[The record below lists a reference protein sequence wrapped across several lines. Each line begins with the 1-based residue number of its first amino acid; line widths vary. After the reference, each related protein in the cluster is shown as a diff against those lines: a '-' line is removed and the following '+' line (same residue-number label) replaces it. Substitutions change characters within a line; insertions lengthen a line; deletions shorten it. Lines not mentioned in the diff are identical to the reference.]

1 MCIQFI
7 KGLYELGNMKICNK
21 GITLFAITFIALL
34 LLAIVVAPHRNLL
47 AQVKPTTTNFLPYQ
61 NSTYGI
67 KIQYP
72 PDWQKQENGTKQDTQ
87 TDVVTF
93 YAPASNSNA
102 NLDLSIDDISDKK
115 GISLAQYANN
125 SLTDLKQSLT
135 NFKLIESS
143 SNNNHISGLP
153 AYRIVYT
160 SNDGNNVTKT
170 LETGI
175 IKGDKVYILTYETGI
190 SEYTTFLPVT
200 QKMIDSFQITK

>member
-1 MCIQFI
+1 MW
-7 KGLYELGNMKICNK
+7 NK
-21 GITLFAITFIALL
+21 GTILFATTFTALL
-34 LLAIVVAPHRNLL
+34 LLAIAIAPHNLL
-47 AQVKPTTTNFLPYQ
+47 AQVKTTITNFISYQ

-72 PDWQKQENGTKQDTQ
+72 SHWQKQENGTKQDTQ
-87 TDVVTF
+87 TDIVTF
-93 YAPASNSNA
+93 YAPASNTNA
-102 NLDLSIDDISDKK
+102 NLDLSIDDISDET

-143 SNNNHISGLP
+143 GNNHISGLP

-160 SNDGNNVTKT
+160 SNNGNNVTKT
-170 LETGI
+170 LETGTI
-175 IKGDKVYILTYETGI
+175 NGNKVYILTYETGI
-190 SEYTTFLPVT
+190 SEYTTFLPNV

>member
-1 MCIQFI
+1 
-7 KGLYELGNMKICNK
+7 MKICNE
-21 GITLFAITFIALL
+21 GITLFAITFTAL
-34 LLAIVVAPHRNLL
+34 LLAISTVPHNLL
-47 AQVKPTTTNFLPYQ
+47 AEVKPTTINFLPYQ

-72 PDWQKQENGTKQDTQ
+72 SDWQKQENGTKQDTQ
-87 TDVVTF
+87 TDIVTF

-102 NLDLSIDDISDKK
+102 NLDLSTDDISDEK

-143 SNNNHISGLP
+143 NNDHISGLP

-170 LETGI
+170 LETGT
-175 IKGDKVYILTYETGI
+175 IKGDKVYILTYEAGI
-190 SEYTTFLPVT
+190 SEYTTFLPIV